1 MRIGL
6 FGGTFDPIHV
16 GHLILAQECWF
27 KLELDTV
34 LFIPTYIP
42 PHKKVADSIDVAD
55 RLNMVRV
62 AINGDKRFDIS
73 TYEIDKGDVSYTIDT
88 VKYFVNEYGDENEYF
103 FIAGADSAEDLP
115 GWKDPEKILDY
126 VSFVTVPRRGF
137 KATSKYDDR
146 IIKVEMPEVDVS
158 SRDIRKRINSR
169 EPIDYLVPISVVK
182 YIRNKGLYRS

>member
-6 FGGTFDPIHV
+6 FGGTFDPIHI

-34 LFIPTYIP
+34 IFIPTFIP
-42 PHKKVADSIDVAD
+42 PHKIVEDSIEVFD
-55 RLNMVRV
+55 RLNMVRI
-62 AINGDKRFDIS
+62 ALNGDKRFEIS

-88 VKYFVNEYGDENEYF
+88 VKYFVNKYGETNEFF

-126 VSFVTVPRRGF
+126 VKFVYVPRAGF
-137 KATSKYDDR
+137 KAGSKYDDK
-146 IIKVEMPEVDVS
+146 IIKIKMPEVDIS
-158 SRDIRKRINSR
+158 SRDIRKRIKSR
-169 EPIDYLVPISVVK
+169 EPIDFLVPSSVVK
-182 YIRNKGLYRS
+182 YVRNKGLYRH